1 MRTIEAYLE
10 DAAAAHGH
18 LCAGQVLGVRM
29 ALRGLSEL
37 QLDPDAKDDRQR
49 LIVYVEIDR
58 CATDAIASV
67 TGCRLGRRT
76 LKYVDY
82 GKVAATFVDVPTG
95 RAVRVLARDEARNL
109 AKAHAVGT
117 GLTKHEAQLRA
128 YQVMSEKDLL
138 VVMPVQVD
146 LPTEDMPGRTLRR
159 VTCNSCGEGIN
170 DAREVIVEGRTLCRS
185 CAGGGYYR
193 VLPGVA

>member
-1 MRTIEAYLE
+1 
-10 DAAAAHGH
+10 
-18 LCAGQVLGVRM
+18 
-29 ALRGLSEL
+29 
-37 QLDPDAKDDRQR
+37 
-49 LIVYVEIDR
+49 
-58 CATDAIASV
+58 
-67 TGCRLGRRT
+67 
-76 LKYVDY
+76 
-82 GKVAATFVDVPTG
+82 
-95 RAVRVLARDEARNL
+95 
-109 AKAHAVGT
+109 
-117 GLTKHEAQLRA
+117 
-128 YQVMSEKDLL
+128 MSEKDLL